1 MTAFNLESYLTK
13 GVENIVKGIWKASL
27 KNPVA
32 SVYMLQYLNANKEAN
47 ARRKKAEE
55 EGRHIPPFLIASIT
69 TSCNLH
75 CRGCYARANH
85 NCFDGN
91 ESKVEE
97 QTKEF
102 VPMLRADR
110 WKQIFEEAQELG
122 ISFILLAGGEPMMR
136 RDVLE
141 TAGRIKKIL
150 FPVFTNGTLFTQ
162 ENLKLFQT
170 YPNLLPVLSIE
181 GSQQTTDG
189 RRGAGIYNKLL
200 QGMLALQKKGIIFGS
215 SVTVQKDN
223 LQEVMGDDFLQ
234 SLISKGCKAVIYVEY
249 VPVNPDTQNLA
260 PQEKERIWMAERL
273 ERLRESYPEMVFV
286 SFPGDEKTSGG
297 CLAAGRGFFHI
308 NAYGSAE
315 PCPFSAYSDTSLQ
328 NVSLE
333 EALQSPLFRQLQD
346 SGTLMTEHAGGCV
359 LFEQEETVKRM
370 CRGNAPD
377 QKKEPDQK
385 EAI

>member
-27 KNPVA
+27 KNPTA
-32 SVYMLQYLNANKEAN
+32 SVYMLQYISANKEAN
-47 ARRKKAEE
+47 RRRKEAEE

-85 NCFDGN
+85 NCFDN
-91 ESKVEE
+91 KERSLSEE
-97 QTKEF
+97 TGDSRT
-102 VPMLRADR
+102 MLHADR
-110 WKQIFEEAQELG
+110 WEALFEEAQELG

-141 TAGRIKKIL
+141 RAGRIKKIL
-150 FPVFTNGTLFTQ
+150 FPIFTNGTMFTQ
-162 ENLKLFQT
+162 ENLKLFQS

-181 GSQQTTDG
+181 GSRQTTDG
-189 RRGAGIYNKLL
+189 RRGDGVYDRLS
-200 QGMLALQKKGIIFGS
+200 QGMQELQKKGMIFGS

-223 LQEVMGDDFLQ
+223 MEEVMGDSFLQ

-249 VPVNPDTQNLA
+249 VPVGEGMTELA
-260 PQEKERIWMAERL
+260 PGDLERQYMAARL
-273 ERLRESYPEMVFV
+273 EQLRENYPELVFV

-333 EALQSPLFRQLQD
+333 DALQSPLFRQLQD

-370 CRGNAPD
+370 CREEKI
-377 QKKEPDQK
+377 QKKNEPDQK

>member
-1 MTAFNLESYLTK
+1 MSTFNLESYLTK

-47 ARRKKAEE
+47 ILRKEAEE

-91 ESKVEE
+91 ESKVEG
-97 QTKEF
+97 QTKEV

-370 CRGNAPD
+370 CRGNASD
-377 QKKEPDQK
+377 QEKEPDQK